1 MPEQWTQLKS
11 HHHQHH
17 RRCLV
22 LSCRVD
28 TAKIS
33 SSSSSMLHTLFV
45 LWPVGSSRLFLILL
59 NMCCCS
65 VCRGLQQHGEKACTR
80 VMSDCK
86 LATTVE
92 SLSTDG
98 RKRHERKVFLW
109 IVRTLRR
116 NMHHVWAIQDVLLA
130 DPSKKNKNGAKPLN
144 RSVVYIIA
152 NNPKK
157 SNGLGQWMLRLFAA
171 TARGNA
177 FLLVLCLQECWLLA
191 APMILP

>member
-1 MPEQWTQLKS
+1 MCSL
-11 HHHQHH
+11 
-17 RRCLV
+17 L
-22 LSCRVD
+22 L
-28 TAKIS
+28 AAG
-33 SSSSSMLHTLFV
+33 LHIL
-45 LWPVGSSRLFLILL
+45 RLFDSIESVLL
-59 NMCCCS
+59 FFFVGVCSNM
-65 VCRGLQQHGEKACTR
+65 GKKACTH

-86 LATTVE
+86 LATTGE

-171 TARGNA
+171 AARGKA
-177 FLLVLCLQECWLLA
+177 FCLYSVSKNVGCWLPPIASPLVDF
-191 APMILP
+191 

>member
-1 MPEQWTQLKS
+1 M
-11 HHHQHH
+11 
-17 RRCLV
+17 
-22 LSCRVD
+22 
-28 TAKIS
+28 
-33 SSSSSMLHTLFV
+33 
-45 LWPVGSSRLFLILL
+45 GSSRLFDSIESVLL
-59 NMCCCS
+59 FFFVGVCSNM
-65 VCRGLQQHGEKACTR
+65 GKKACTR

-157 SNGLGQWMLRLFAA
+157 SNGLGQWMLRPFAA
-171 TARGNA
+171 TARGKA
-177 FLLVLCLQECWLLA
+177 FCLYSVSKNVGCWLPPIASPLVDF
-191 APMILP
+191 